1 MEFEEE
7 LYPILDYEFLIW
19 YIEQEIIEQY
29 NEEIRLNK

>member
-7 LYPILDYEFLIW
+7 LYPILDYEFLTW